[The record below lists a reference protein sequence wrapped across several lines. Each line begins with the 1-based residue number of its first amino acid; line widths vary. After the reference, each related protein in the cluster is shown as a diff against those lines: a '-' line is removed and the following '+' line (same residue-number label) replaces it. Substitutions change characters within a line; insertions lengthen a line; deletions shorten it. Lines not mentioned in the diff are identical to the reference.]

1 MNIALPLPWST
12 MTGIL
17 DLQQVAD
24 ELQLSSKANQTSDA
38 GIYLAIHNYLPKL
51 PIEEIFRVKQTNA
64 GTLSAKHTMW
74 IFGVPFLKIT
84 YRIHHK
90 GNTSSSENPD

>member
-12 MTGIL
+12 MAGVL
-17 DLQQVAD
+17 DLQQVDD
-24 ELQLSSKANQTSDA
+24 ELELTSKSNQASDA

-64 GTLSAKHTMW
+64 GTLSANHTMW

-90 GNTSSSENPD
+90 ENTSTSIKP